1 MEKVLTRN
9 IGPDLQP
16 TDLKAYEANGGY
28 QGLRKALAESSP
40 KDCLDVISAANLR
53 GRGGAG
59 FPTGVAILTLAAH
72 NFLCSVTLVTPM
84 GKKVSLYIY
93 LGKS

>member
-9 IGPDLQP
+9 IGSDLQP

-28 QGLRKALAESSP
+28 QGLRKALAELSP

-59 FPTGVAILTLAAH
+59 FPTGMKWSFV
-72 NFLCSVTLVTPM
+72 PM
-84 GKKVSLYIY
+84 GDKCTPGHKY
-93 LGKS
+93 LVCNADEMEPRCL